1 MAQKEYDSLALKN
14 TKVGDMVIYNNEY
27 ILFHSPPYADRKTD
41 FWKLLVENSFVP
53 KEDVNSKTSV
63 PYSRKNLEKSFVY
76 AMDNMDLERLEGK
89 SLPTMYK
96 ALFNN
101 NLALDTMSDL
111 KAMGAGRGSLTV
123 QYEEGEI
130 VFGATSGYEGN
141 EAYTLYKGGFPD
153 MCKEAVERLEQRYEQ
168 TKELTETAKIFH
180 KSDVDI
186 PKSNKVADKGEQ
198 K

>member
-27 ILFHSPPYADRKTD
+27 ILLHSPPYADRKTD
-41 FWKLLVENSFVP
+41 FWKLLVENKFVP

-63 PYSRKNLEKSFVY
+63 PHSRENLEISFVY
-76 AMDNMDLERLEGK
+76 TMDNMDLEGLVGK

-101 NLALDTMSDL
+101 NLALNTMSDL
-111 KAMGAGRGSLTV
+111 KVMGAGKGSLTV
-123 QYEEGEI
+123 AFKESEI
-130 VFGATSGYEGN
+130 VFEGTSGYKSE
-141 EAYTLYKGGFPD
+141 ETCTLYKNGLPD

-168 TKELTETAKIFH
+168 TKELTETAKTFN
-180 KSDVDI
+180 KSDMKI
-186 PKSNKVADKGEQ
+186 EQNNKTQSKGEI

>member
-1 MAQKEYDSLALKN
+1 MAQKEYDSLSLRN
-14 TKVGDMVIYNNEY
+14 TKVGDMVIYDNEY

-41 FWKLLVENSFVP
+41 FWKLLVENKYVP

-63 PYSRKNLEKSFVY
+63 PYSRENLEKSFVY
-76 AMDNMDLERLEGK
+76 AMDNMDLDRLEGK

-101 NLALDTMSDL
+101 SLALDTMSDL
-111 KAMGAGRGSLTV
+111 KAMGAGRGSLTAK
-123 QYEEGEI
+123 YEEGEI
-130 VFGATSGYEGN
+130 AFEATSGYEGN
-141 EAYTLYKGGFPD
+141 EAYTLYKDGLPD

-168 TKELTETAKIFH
+168 MKELTETAKTFN

-186 PKSNKVADKGEQ
+186 PKGNKIADKGEQ

>member
-14 TKVGDMVIYNNEY
+14 TKVGDMVIYDNEY

-41 FWKLLVENSFVP
+41 FWKLLVENRFVP

-63 PYSRKNLEKSFVY
+63 PYSRENLEKSFVY
-76 AMDNMDLERLEGK
+76 AMDNMDLEGLEGK
-89 SLPTMYK
+89 NLPTMYK

-101 NLALDTMSDL
+101 SLALDTMSDL
-111 KAMGAGRGSLTV
+111 KAMGVGRGSLTV
-123 QYEEGEI
+123 QCEKGEI
-130 VFGATSGYEGN
+130 VFSATSGYKGD
-141 EAYTLYKGGFPD
+141 EAYTLYKDGLPD

-168 TKELTETAKIFH
+168 TKELTETAKTFH

>member
-101 NLALDTMSDL
+101 SLALDTMSDL

-141 EAYTLYKGGFPD
+141 EAYTLYKGGLPD

-168 TKELTETAKIFH
+168 TRELTETAKIFH